1 MEPGR
6 GCGSVY
12 LRSVCRLMLCR
23 KDTEPVP
30 AIKTYTK
37 SKKLRSTRTTM
48 SLRSSNR
55 NDQAMTT
62 PASTSTPTTT
72 TRVCI
77 KNLPLS
83 FDEGKLKA
91 HLQSSI
97 ASLILTDCKL
107 LKTKDGRSRK
117 IAFVGFK
124 SPEVSIYMKCGVFV
138 RTTCT
143 KFARLALLFFA
154 NIFWYFNNN
163 TDGPANRVVFS

>member
-1 MEPGR
+1 MWPPWSEVVPGR
-6 GCGSVY
+6 GCGSVF

-37 SKKLRSTRTTM
+37 SKKLRSTRTTI

-62 PASTSTPTTT
+62 PASTSMPTTT

-124 SPEVSIYMKCGVFV
+124 SPEVSDLHEV
-138 RTTCT
+138 R
-143 KFARLALLFFA
+143 R
-154 NIFWYFNNN
+154 
-163 TDGPANRVVFS
+163 VFSYHLHKICSSRPIVLC

>member
-1 MEPGR
+1 MDAWTR
-6 GCGSVY
+6 
-12 LRSVCRLMLCR
+12 LRLGVSSVCLSPDALQEGHRTCSSQ
-23 KDTEPVP
+23 
-30 AIKTYTK
+30 KTYTK

-62 PASTSTPTTT
+62 PASTSMPTTT

-124 SPEVSIYMKCGVFV
+124 SPEVSDLHEV
-138 RTTCT
+138 R
-143 KFARLALLFFA
+143 R
-154 NIFWYFNNN
+154 
-163 TDGPANRVVFS
+163 VFSYHLHKICSSRPIVLC